1 MQNDIQVLFGRA
13 IRKFRTEKQISQES
27 FADMCGLHRTYI
39 SDIERGLRN
48 VSIENIEKMAKA
60 LDMKISDIFKEV
72 ENYESL

>member
-1 MQNDIQVLFGRA
+1 MQNDIQVLFGQV

-60 LDMKISDIFKEV
+60 LDIKISEIFKEV
-72 ENYESL
+72 ENYEGI